1 VLATPTRPV
10 AGNDGDSQ
18 LPVSSLVPCHALGPR
33 QALDSLTLT
42 AVLSRLPTSLTG
54 SPPAFNHVTGLNCF
68 REARPPLRP
77 GTFPIYASTMAFARA
92 PYNFSRVVLLPYIAA
107 RLGTSDWLHLARRGL
122 APRKKS
128 QTCAGALT
136 SMTRAPPEVKCLPRR
151 RINQRSRR
159 VLRGLVRP
167 SVCECIHLCAPKT
180 CAQTLRIGSRPDSI
194 AVPSGPA

>member
-1 VLATPTRPV
+1 M

-136 SMTRAPPEVKCLPRR
+136 PVTRAPPDLCCVPRMRTDR
-151 RINQRSRR
+151 RKRR
-159 VLRGLVRP
+159 VLRGMVRP
-167 SVCECIHLCAPKT
+167 PHLITAE
-180 CAQTLRIGSRPDSI
+180 RPML
-194 AVPSGPA
+194 

>member
-1 VLATPTRPV
+1 MATPTRPV

-136 SMTRAPPEVKCLPRR
+136 TMRRAAADLRRGPRR
-151 RINQRSRR
+151 RNASANGGLLRR
-159 VLRGLVRP
+159 LVRP
-167 SVCECIHLCAPKT
+167 LGGVCNNHRKSSGC
-180 CAQTLRIGSRPDSI
+180 LRKW
-194 AVPSGPA
+194 